1 MKFRLKAK
9 RRAEEFAYGPI
20 AQLTPLVIAV
30 IGCLTVLMFVG
41 ICCCGFYCFLGRAE
55 TIGRLTRPFRSKSS
69 LRSKTEI
76 EKLEMGKK
84 DRNCE
89 EIVSLQE
96 EIPFAGTGGS

>member
-1 MKFRLKAK
+1 MKFRLKTK

-41 ICCCGFYCFLGRAE
+41 ICCCGLYCFLGRAE
-55 TIGRLTRPFRSKSS
+55 TIGRVTRPFRSKSS

-76 EKLEMGKK
+76 ENLEMGKK

-96 EIPFAGTGGS
+96 EIPLAGTGGS